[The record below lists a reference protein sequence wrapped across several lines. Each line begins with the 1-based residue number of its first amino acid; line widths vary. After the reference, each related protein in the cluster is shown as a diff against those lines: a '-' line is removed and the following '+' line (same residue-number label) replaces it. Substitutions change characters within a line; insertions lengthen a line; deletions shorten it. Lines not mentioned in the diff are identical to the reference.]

1 MTDGHSTACANDGAS
16 QRVGTIDR
24 GGMAEAGGREPAH
37 GPAQTKHPTAAPRA
51 DPPPDPPARPARAR
65 PAPPDRAVMPS
76 YQISPVFG
84 LLTEAPTRLVPLYAV
99 LAVFHQALSGK
110 PVGSCVC

>member
-1 MTDGHSTACANDGAS
+1 
-16 QRVGTIDR
+16 
-24 GGMAEAGGREPAH
+24 
-37 GPAQTKHPTAAPRA
+37 
-51 DPPPDPPARPARAR
+51 
-65 PAPPDRAVMPS
+65 MPS

>member
-1 MTDGHSTACANDGAS
+1 MGQRRRSTRR
-16 QRVGTIDR
+16 QR
-24 GGMAEAGGREPAH
+24 REPIRR
-37 GPAQTKHPTAAPRA
+37 PI
-51 DPPPDPPARPARAR
+51 PPARPARAR

-99 LAVFHQALSGK
+99 LAVLHQALTRIRG
-110 PVGSCVC
+110 